1 MLHGTGREPHGHALD
16 ADADPARGEAAPGKP
31 ARRHVLLVEDNRNLR
46 LTTARMLEHLG
57 YAVSSVDNGPAALEI
72 FRHPPPPDVTVL
84 DVGLPGMSGREV
96 LDAVRA
102 LVPDARV
109 VLCSGAP
116 EDLAAAAGAGGPL
129 EQLVKPYDIESLS
142 AVLKRILES

>member
-1 MLHGTGREPHGHALD
+1 MLHGTGRDPGGHARD
-16 ADADPARGEAAPGKP
+16 AAADTARGAGAS
-31 ARRHVLLVEDNRNLR
+31 AQADRRRVLLVEDNRNLR

-57 YAVSSVDNGPAALEI
+57 YTVTSVDNGPAALEV
-72 FRHPPPPDVTVL
+72 FRRSPPPDVTIL

-96 LDAVRA
+96 LDAART
-102 LVPDARV
+102 LVPDARI

-116 EDLAAAAGAGGPL
+116 EDLAAAADAGGPL